1 MSNNHIQ
8 KVREGKILGCALRM
22 QMYSVRVLCFPIN
35 TPGLMEFEYLG
46 SGHTSYMWLWG
57 FGWQVSIDA
66 MFDVQVKR
74 IHQYKRQLLNV
85 LSIIH
90 RADCIKVSPTP
101 STLTISYLMYQKAS
115 LYLLF
120 FFPPFWLEVYSYC
133 KLWSPVVCQVRVCVI
148 SVPFGRICLQL
159 RRQRWFHGYA

>member
-1 MSNNHIQ
+1 LWICVVSNNNIQ
-8 KVREGKILGCALRM
+8 KVREGKTLGCALRM
-22 QMYSVRVLCFPIN
+22 EMYSVRVLCFPIN
-35 TPGLMEFEYLG
+35 TPGLMQFEYLG
-46 SGHTSYMWLWG
+46 SWNTSYMWLWG

-120 FFPPFWLEVYSYC
+120 FFLPFLTWGIL
-133 KLWSPVVCQVRVCVI
+133 LLQAVVT
-148 SVPFGRICLQL
+148 SHLSS
-159 RRQRWFHGYA
+159 